1 MNEITLESLIA
12 GALLKFGTVDSLDI
26 ALLMGGLK
34 NVTVV
39 DYIDGLK
46 QYMQYKQNII
56 RLKPEYTLDTNISPT
71 ANYLFPL
78 RKYLNRLQGPIV
90 KNYLENLNLIALV
103 LKKIQIS
110 WAVPKNNLK
119 NMFNDVE
126 LAIVNELLAL
136 NHIDVRWNDDVPY
149 EDYEEIFVTKQG
161 EVELYMY
168 DNQEAIQSFQEL
180 LVSYNYNPYLI
191 KDFLMSLPD
200 LNSYVLDK
208 RSIGDFELFGSLY
221 DRSVL
226 K

>member
-1 MNEITLESLIA
+1 M
-12 GALLKFGTVDSLDI
+12 
-26 ALLMGGLK
+26 
-34 NVTVV
+34 
-39 DYIDGLK
+39 
-46 QYMQYKQNII
+46 
-56 RLKPEYTLDTNISPT
+56 
-71 ANYLFPL
+71 
-78 RKYLNRLQGPIV
+78 
-90 KNYLENLNLIALV
+90 KNYLDNLNLIALV

-119 NMFNDVE
+119 NMFNNVE

-136 NHIDVRWNDDVPY
+136 NLIDVRWNDDVPY
-149 EDYEEIFVTKQG
+149 EDYEEIFITKQG

-180 LVSYNYNPYLI
+180 LVSYNYNPDLI

-200 LNSYVLDK
+200 LNYYVLDK

>member
-1 MNEITLESLIA
+1 M
-12 GALLKFGTVDSLDI
+12 
-26 ALLMGGLK
+26 
-34 NVTVV
+34 
-39 DYIDGLK
+39 
-46 QYMQYKQNII
+46 
-56 RLKPEYTLDTNISPT
+56 
-71 ANYLFPL
+71 
-78 RKYLNRLQGPIV
+78 

-180 LVSYNYNPYLI
+180 LVSYNYNPDLI